1 MIRFYVLLL
10 IFFLQSCKEQDQKS
24 FIFNISEK
32 SIENYTPLN
41 RSKLSKD
48 LWRKHGLFNI
58 ESFNSNFN
66 YYISHKSDS
75 LKIIE
80 RIYDTENSTWLCLV
94 NKNGFY
100 LDHMQ
105 VAYDNAEGFLTVESE
120 MIDKNVIVKTWNDF
134 SDIKQTIDSIKIT
147 NETFRNPAKER
158 AVVGH
163 WKNEVSNLNF
173 KLFVANNQ
181 LEYTFTSPKRSF
193 NGTAQVTANNL
204 IIFNDFEWSEFAGG
218 AVDDGGDDKEQ
229 GQPPL
234 PTEIGTTIDF
244 ESDEFVIQNYGNAMN
259 YFTKI
264 EEASEKYVSFKKVK

>member
-1 MIRFYVLLL
+1 MRFTILLFVFLLL
-10 IFFLQSCKEQDQKS
+10 NCKEQDQKG
-24 FIFNISEK
+24 FIFSISEK

-41 RSKLSKD
+41 RTKLPKD

-58 ESFNSNFN
+58 ESYNTDFS

-80 RIYDTENSTWLCLV
+80 RIYDTENNTWLCLV

-105 VAYDNAEGFLTVESE
+105 VAYDNAEGFLTVESK
-120 MIDKNVIVKTWNDF
+120 MIDKTIIVKTWNDF

-163 WKNEVSNLNF
+163 WKNETSNLNF
-173 KLFVANNQ
+173 KLFVTNNQ

-193 NGTAQVTANNL
+193 NGAAQITESNL
-204 IIFNDFEWSEFAGG
+204 IIFKGFEWSEYAGG
-218 AVDDGGDDKEQ
+218 AVDDGDEEEERE
-229 GQPPL
+229 QPPL

-244 ESDEFVIQNYGNAMN
+244 ESGEFVIQNYGNAMN